1 MNVEKLERKYGGN
14 SHQRIDI
21 GIDRLMKAEGAVGFG
36 PTYLVEAYRRW
47 RSVTQNG
54 VATEQDFYGD
64 GLHIAPNYIIDVRTD
79 NPRAFRFNIITP
91 AGNNTGRYSQ
101 HVSQIMGSVVA
112 DHPIREM
119 RADMM
124 LEYDACKRRKCAS
137 AYRLTHDVN
146 GFVRDYA
153 RLLLPVCDRQ
163 GNVTALVGYARHLE
177 VPSG

>member
-1 MNVEKLERKYGGN
+1 MNVVKLERKYGRN

-21 GIDRLMKAEGAVGFG
+21 GIDRLMKAEGAGGFG
-36 PTYLVEAYRRW
+36 PTVMVEAYRRW
-47 RSVTQNG
+47 LSVAQNG
-54 VATEQDFYGD
+54 VAPERDLYD
-64 GLHIAPNYIIDVRTD
+64 GLHFAPNYMIDVSAD

-91 AGNNTGRYSQ
+91 AGTNSGRYSQ
-101 HVSQIMGSVVA
+101 HVSQIMGSVVSE
-112 DHPIREM
+112 HPILEM

-124 LEYDACKRRKCAS
+124 LEYDACKRSKRAS

-146 GFVRDYA
+146 GFVRDYV

-163 GNVTALVGYARHLE
+163 GHVTALLGYARHLE